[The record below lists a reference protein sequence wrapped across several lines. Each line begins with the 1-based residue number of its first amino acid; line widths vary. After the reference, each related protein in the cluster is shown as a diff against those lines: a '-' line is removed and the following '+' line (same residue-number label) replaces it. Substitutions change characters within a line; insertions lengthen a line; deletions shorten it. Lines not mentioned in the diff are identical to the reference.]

1 LARLLYLYGQY
12 KKLLRGMWDAYD
24 PENVNKR
31 MQAVNEQANIAAETK
46 IKRSP

>member
-1 LARLLYLYGQY
+1 MARLLYLCGQHH
-12 KKLLRGMWDAYD
+12 KLLRSMLDVYD

-31 MQAVNEQANIAAETK
+31 MQAVNEQAAIVAETK